1 MRISDWSSDGCSS
14 DLQPP
19 LDSDTER
26 AARVF
31 MSRISGRYAVDR
43 AILFGSR
50 ARRTHNATSDAD
62 IAVVLKGEH
71 GKRSTTAIDMA
82 GIAFDVMLE
91 TGILVEALPLWG
103 DEMENPEQFSNPA
116 LIRTIQREGVAL

>member
-1 MRISDWSSDGCSS
+1 MRISDWSSDVCSS
-14 DLQPP
+14 DLIPAKAQPP

-91 TGILVEALPLWG
+91 NGILEIGSA
-103 DEMENPEQFSNPA
+103 SC
-116 LIRTIQREGVAL
+116 RESVCK

>member
-1 MRISDWSSDGCSS
+1 MRISDWSSDVCSS
-14 DLQPP
+14 DLNVSQSTISRLGNKLIPAKAQPP

-50 ARRTHNATSDAD
+50 ASRPHHATSDARSEERR
-62 IAVVLKGEH
+62 V
-71 GKRSTTAIDMA
+71 GKECVSTCRSR
-82 GIAFDVMLE
+82 L
-91 TGILVEALPLWG
+91 
-103 DEMENPEQFSNPA
+103 
-116 LIRTIQREGVAL
+116 

>member
-1 MRISDWSSDGCSS
+1 MT
-14 DLQPP
+14 PPHP
-19 LDSDTER
+19 LDAETER
-26 AARVF
+26 AARLF
-31 MSRISGRYAVDR
+31 MGRIAERYAVDR

-50 ARRTHNATSDAD
+50 ARRTHSSTSDAD
-62 IAVVLKGEH
+62 IAVVLKGEQ

-103 DEMENPEQFSNPA
+103 GEMEHPERFSNPA
-116 LIRTIQREGVAL
+116 LIRTIQRDGVTL

>member
-1 MRISDWSSDGCSS
+1 
-14 DLQPP
+14 
-19 LDSDTER
+19 
-26 AARVF
+26 

-71 GKRSTTAIDMA
+71 GKRSTKAIDLA

-91 TGILVEALPLWG
+91 TGNLVEDLPLWG
-103 DEMENPEQFSNPA
+103 DEMENPEQISHPA
-116 LIRTIQREGVAL
+116 LIRTIQPAEIGREACRERVCQCVYIKGVAGYIKKKTK

>member
-1 MRISDWSSDGCSS
+1 MRISDWSSDVCSS
-14 DLQPP
+14 DL
-19 LDSDTER
+19 ER

-103 DEMENPEQFSNPA
+103 RSEEHTSELQSLMSNSYDA
-116 LIRTIQREGVAL
+116 SGLKKKKT